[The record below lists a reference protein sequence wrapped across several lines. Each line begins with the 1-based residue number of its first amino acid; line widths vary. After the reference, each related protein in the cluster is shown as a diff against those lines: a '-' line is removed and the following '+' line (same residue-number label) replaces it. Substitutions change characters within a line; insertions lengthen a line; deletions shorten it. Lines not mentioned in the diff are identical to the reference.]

1 MPYLLTD
8 YSNDEVEDGCI
19 GSVTFCTNISSINP
33 IKLTHSPF
41 SSSKWCHG
49 IHPSMVLECV
59 IMFTVSS
66 LSLLCGVFLLGRY
79 SQFTLYFNWRAV
91 NKNLHR
97 L

>member
-8 YSNDEVEDGCI
+8 YSNDEVDDSCI

-66 LSLLCGVFLLGRY
+66 LSFFLVV
-79 SQFTLYFNWRAV
+79 TLNSLYI
-91 NKNLHR
+91 LIGEQ
-97 L
+97 